1 VKSFDGRRSGST
13 RAVRPS
19 RGGRRRR
26 SRRVERRLFARQKRG
41 GAHRAT
47 SDGASDGSASRSR
60 VGKTTPA
67 CRAGGAHAR
76 RSESHRSPRPGSAW
90 GAVKRAMHLHA
101 RSAKARRAWAVAERR
116 SSSAG
121 RGSIEIDSS
130 TLDRSWVLVST
141 VSVADAGRTHL
152 RPCGPNCES
161 GLDDVEMLKCG
172 VEPARDH
179 RNERGLVARRRSSVF
194 DAHERISEGS
204 RRKGAQGLDFV
215 VSQLR
220 SRLTV
225 LRPARGMRAIRRKA
239 SRRDVVGSN
248 PVYDSLV
255 WCPRLLGWRRKRH
268 LDSARRGHTRRC
280 P

>member
-1 VKSFDGRRSGST
+1 VRLARRT
-13 RAVRPS
+13 C
-19 RGGRRRR
+19 GGRR
-26 SRRVERRLFARQKRG
+26 
-41 GAHRAT
+41 
-47 SDGASDGSASRSR
+47 
-60 VGKTTPA
+60 KT
-67 CRAGGAHAR
+67 
-76 RSESHRSPRPGSAW
+76 
-90 GAVKRAMHLHA
+90 V
-101 RSAKARRAWAVAERR
+101 VA
-116 SSSAG
+116 AD
-121 RGSIEIDSS
+121 RGSIEFDSL
-130 TLDRSWVLVST
+130 TPDRFWVLVLT

-152 RPCGPNCES
+152 RPCGPDCES

-255 WCPRLLGWRRKRH
+255 WCPRLLGWRCKRH